1 MLVAIDAVGIRMGGG
16 ARLLLDFLEWLPK
29 VRPEWEWVVY
39 LLPRRCREFD
49 DPPPRNGV
57 EIETVPVGD
66 PALGRL
72 WWLYSG
78 LPRRL
83 ARAGADVLFAF
94 GNVASPRCPAPQ
106 VVYVHQ
112 RLAFRSSPVRHRL
125 EFREARLQFLRAL
138 ILRGALRSPVA
149 TAQTCDMRRRLEPA
163 APGLP
168 GRVHVVP
175 DFARCFGC

>member
-106 VVYVHQ
+106 VVYVYQ
-112 RLAFRSSPVRHRL
+112 LLAFRSSPVRHRL